1 MPLKFVRDPL
11 FHFFAIGLLLFGI
24 DSLRSSGGD
33 AAKLVY
39 VPERVFE
46 EVSQT
51 FQTGF
56 GRLPTPDEL
65 QPLIDTWVS
74 NEVMYREA
82 KSMQLDQGDEM
93 IRERVIQKIRAMMAS
108 QIDVGE
114 PTNEDLREFFEDHRD
129 NYDQPVFYGFTFVRL
144 SGGKDQA
151 EAAAARW
158 NQTNEDIVSSPGR
171 RVTRFKLRPADNVA
185 KLLGREIAASLPA
198 MVVGQWEATQ
208 GPAGWAVLRLD
219 RKIPAQKARLTD
231 HLSDVRK
238 RWSEWA
244 AQREGARRVRE
255 MRAAYD
261 IVVPEIPEAYVA
273 EMPDQS
279 AIRTPRVSASAE
291 SR

>member
-1 MPLKFVRDPL
+1 MSLKLARDPL
-11 FHFFAIGLLLFGI
+11 FQFFAIGVVLFGM
-24 DSLRSSGGD
+24 DSLRSSDQD
-33 AAKLVY
+33 AAKLIY

-46 EVSQT
+46 DVSQT

-114 PTNEDLREFFEDHRD
+114 PTDEDLQAFFDDHRD
-129 NYDQPVFYGFTFVRL
+129 NYDRPAFYGFTFVRM
-144 SGGKDQA
+144 SGGRDEA
-151 EAAAARW
+151 EEAAALW
-158 NQTNEDIVSSPGR
+158 NETNEDIVSRPGL
-171 RVTRFKLRPADNVA
+171 RVTRFKLRPADNVT
-185 KLLGREIAASLPA
+185 KLLGQQVAASLPA
-198 MVVGQWEATQ
+198 MVVGQWEAAQ
-208 GPAGWAVLRLD
+208 GLGGWAVLRLD
-219 RKIPAQKARLTD
+219 QKVPAQKARLAD
-231 HLSDVRK
+231 HIQDVRK

-261 IVVPEIPEAYVA
+261 IMVPAIPEAYVA
-273 EMPDQS
+273 DMPGQGAVRQS
-279 AIRTPRVSASAE
+279 RLAAPAE